1 MHDAITIGDYCYR
14 NKHEPMLYD
23 HFDGQYLCGVILNP
37 SVMKALIL
45 ILCCLTLALVF
56 TVIEKLRVLKS
67 WNKIK
72 SDDPQHLKDSL
83 KEYSERID

>member
-1 MHDAITIGDYCYR
+1 
-14 NKHEPMLYD
+14 MLYD

-72 SDDPQHLKDSL
+72 LDDPQHLKDSL

>member
-72 SDDPQHLKDSL
+72 SDDPQHLTDSL
-83 KEYSERID
+83 KEYCDKMD

>member
-1 MHDAITIGDYCYR
+1 MIILMDNTFAA
-14 NKHEPMLYD
+14 L
-23 HFDGQYLCGVILNP
+23 ILNHKG
-37 SVMKALIL
+37 MKALIL

-83 KEYSERID
+83 KEYCDKID

>member
-1 MHDAITIGDYCYR
+1 
-14 NKHEPMLYD
+14 
-23 HFDGQYLCGVILNP
+23 
-37 SVMKALIL
+37 MKALIL

-67 WNKIK
+67 WNRIK

-83 KEYSERID
+83 EEYCDKMD

>member
-1 MHDAITIGDYCYR
+1 MSILMDNTFAA
-14 NKHEPMLYD
+14 L
-23 HFDGQYLCGVILNP
+23 ILNP

-83 KEYSERID
+83 KEYCDKMD

>member
-1 MHDAITIGDYCYR
+1 
-14 NKHEPMLYD
+14 
-23 HFDGQYLCGVILNP
+23 
-37 SVMKALIL
+37 MKALIL

-67 WNKIK
+67 WNRIK

>member
-1 MHDAITIGDYCYR
+1 MIILMDNTFAA
-14 NKHEPMLYD
+14 L
-23 HFDGQYLCGVILNP
+23 ILNP

-45 ILCCLTLALVF
+45 ILCCLTLALVL

-72 SDDPQHLKDSL
+72 SDDPQHLTDSL
-83 KEYSERID
+83 KEYCDKMD

>member
-67 WNKIK
+67 WNRIK

>member
-72 SDDPQHLKDSL
+72 LDDPQHLKDSL

>member
-1 MHDAITIGDYCYR
+1 
-14 NKHEPMLYD
+14 
-23 HFDGQYLCGVILNP
+23 
-37 SVMKALIL
+37 MKALIL

-72 SDDPQHLKDSL
+72 LDDPQHLTDSL
-83 KEYSERID
+83 KEYCDKMD